1 MTPRHPYGCAT
12 YAAAIA
18 DGQGW
23 AVHDL
28 PEWGTAMLVRP
39 IAGDDRDA
47 QGPYPRAPIR
57 ADADLAGGLA
67 QLRAAGL
74 VSVVLVPDPLAAPP
88 PETLARAFELCRPF
102 KTHLL
107 IDRSQGYAPT
117 KHHRD
122 RIRRGLRR
130 CRVEVASLAERMSD
144 WRALYDE
151 LVRRHEIAGVAAFPD
166 PYFPALAASPAF
178 VTIAAFVEGEI
189 AGMTIWFEH
198 AGVAVSHLTAANALG
213 YANGA
218 NYALNDAAIAHFA
231 GAGVI
236 DLGGGAGFADDRE
249 DGLYQF
255 KQGFA
260 NAETAA
266 HLCGAVLD
274 PAAYARLCRGR
285 PQTSFFPAYRG

>member
-1 MTPRHPYGCAT
+1 MTSRHPYGEAT

-23 AVHDL
+23 TARDL

-39 IAGDDRDA
+39 ISGVDRDA
-47 QGPYPRAPIR
+47 QGPYPRTPIPS
-57 ADADLAGGLA
+57 DADLAAGLA
-67 QLRAAGL
+67 RLRAAGL
-74 VSVVLVPDPLAAPP
+74 VSVVLVPDPLATPP
-88 PETLARAFELCRPF
+88 PERLAAAFELCRPF

-107 IDRSQGYAPT
+107 VDRAKGYAPT

-130 CRVEVASLAERMSD
+130 CRVEAVSLTDRMAA
-144 WRALYDE
+144 WRSLYGE
-151 LVRRHEIAGVAAFPD
+151 LVRRHGIAGVAAFPD
-166 PYFPALAASPAF
+166 PYFPTLAASPAF
-178 VTIAAFVEGEI
+178 VILAAFVDGEI

-198 AGVAVSHLTAANALG
+198 DGVAVSHLTAANALG

-231 GAGVI
+231 GAGMI

-249 DGLYQF
+249 DGLFQF

-260 NAETAA
+260 NAETTA
-266 HLCGAVLD
+266 HLCGAVLE
-274 PAAYARLCRGR
+274 PATYARLCAGR